1 MLFVAL
7 VLWLTGIVLT
17 DFVKRRVPNRWLV
30 VGAGL
35 AFVALTWNAS
45 PLAVTWQDALTG
57 GGVAFVVLLGFYALG
72 MMGAGD
78 VKFAAVLGL
87 WLGGPPLVP
96 IAVGA
101 GLLAGGHALVC
112 LARRHGPALL
122 RRQRQ
127 AAGAMPASA
136 PIAGHASANAPAL
149 DGAIPYAGYL
159 ALMALL
165 WIALSLA
172 PP

>member
-1 MLFVAL
+1 MVCVLISWLVSVVAFDL
-7 VLWLTGIVLT
+7 LQ
-17 DFVKRRVPNRWLV
+17 RRVPNRWLLLS
-30 VGAGL
+30 AAL
-35 AFVALTWNAS
+35 AFLVLARDAS

-122 RRQRQ
+122 RRQRR
-127 AAGAMPASA
+127 AAGAMPVGT
-136 PIAGHASANAPAL
+136 PVAGHASAHAPAL

>member
-1 MLFVAL
+1 MSFVLVVWITGVLFC
-7 VLWLTGIVLT
+7 
-17 DFVKRRVPNRWLV
+17 DFAWRRVTNQWV
-30 VGAGL
+30 VIGAVFAL
-35 AFVALTWNAS
+35 AAIACGMS

-57 GGVAFVVLLGFYALG
+57 GGVAFTVLLGFYALG

-122 RRQRQ
+122 RRQRR
-127 AAGAMPASA
+127 AAGAMPAGT
-136 PIAGHASANAPAL
+136 PVAGHASANAPAL

>member
-1 MLFVAL
+1 MLISWLVSVVAFDL
-7 VLWLTGIVLT
+7 LQ
-17 DFVKRRVPNRWLV
+17 RRVPNQWLLLS
-30 VGAGL
+30 AAL
-35 AFVALTWNAS
+35 AFFVLARDAS